1 MCVYFIPVFT
11 LTIDGSYHEGGGQIL
26 RTALTLSLATR
37 TPFRIERIRAGR
49 RRPGLLRQH
58 LTAVLA
64 AARIAN
70 AEVRGAEINSTEL
83 TFAPQEVVPGDYRF
97 SVGSAG
103 STMLVLQTVMPVL
116 MLAAGAS
123 TLALEGGTHN
133 PAAPHYDYVAR
144 VYLPLLQRI
153 GARVRSELI
162 SAGFFPAGGGIVNI
176 GIDPPAA
183 LRALDLRQRGKIFRC
198 SARGIVSNLP
208 LSIAER
214 ELAVVEQ
221 TLGWERSKLTAE
233 SVASRGPGN
242 ILFLEVES
250 EQLTEIFTGFGQ
262 RKVRAETVAEL
273 AIDEARRYLASEVA
287 VAEHLADQLLLPM
300 VLMKGGV
307 FTTLPLSPHS
317 LTNIYTIGKF
327 LPVKIRV
334 DDDGSRRCTVEV
346 GN

>member
-1 MCVYFIPVFT
+1 M
-11 LTIDGSYHEGGGQIL
+11 LTIDGSYNEGGGQIL

-37 TPFRIERIRAGR
+37 TPFRIEKIRVGR
-49 RRPGLLRQH
+49 KRPGLLRQH

-83 TFAPQEVVPGDYRF
+83 TFAPQEVVPGDYRI

-103 STMLVLQTVMPVL
+103 STMLVLQTVLPVL
-116 MLAAGAS
+116 MLAKEPT
-123 TLALEGGTHN
+123 TLTLEGGTHN
-133 PAAPHYDYVAR
+133 PAAPPYDYVAR

-176 GIDPPAA
+176 SIDPPAE
-183 LRALDLRQRGKIFRC
+183 LRALDLRQRGKIVRC

-221 TLGWERSKLTAE
+221 KLGWERSKLTAE

-242 ILFLEVES
+242 TLFLEVES

-273 AIDEARRYLASEVA
+273 AIDEAKRYLASEVA

-300 VLMKGGV
+300 ALMKGGV

-317 LTNIYTIGKF
+317 LTNIDTIGKF
-327 LPVKIRV
+327 LPVKIQV
-334 DDDGSRRCTVEV
+334 HHDDSQRCAVEV
-346 GN
+346 YK

>member
-1 MCVYFIPVFT
+1 
-11 LTIDGSYHEGGGQIL
+11 
-26 RTALTLSLATR
+26 
-37 TPFRIERIRAGR
+37 
-49 RRPGLLRQH
+49 
-58 LTAVLA
+58 VLA

-70 AEVRGAEINSTEL
+70 AEVRGAQINSTEL
-83 TFAPQEVVPGDYRF
+83 TFAPQEVVPGDYRI

-103 STMLVLQTVMPVL
+103 STMLVLQTVLPVL
-116 MLAAGAS
+116 MLAKEPT
-123 TLALEGGTHN
+123 TLTLEGGTYN
-133 PAAPHYDYVAR
+133 PAAPPYDYVER

-176 GIDPPAA
+176 NIDPPAE
-183 LRALDLRQRGKIFRC
+183 LRALDLRQRGKIVRC

-221 TLGWERSKLTAE
+221 KLGWERSKLTAE

-262 RKVRAETVAEL
+262 RKVRAEVVAER
-273 AIDEARRYLASEVA
+273 AISEAERYLASEVA
-287 VAEHLADQLLLPM
+287 VGEHLADQLLLPM
-300 VLMKGGV
+300 ALMKGGV

-317 LTNIYTIGKF
+317 LTNIDTIGKF
-327 LPVKIRV
+327 LPVKIQV
-334 DDDGSRRCTVEV
+334 HHDDSQRCAVEV
-346 GN
+346 DK

>member
-1 MCVYFIPVFT
+1 M

-37 TPFRIERIRAGR
+37 TPFRIEKIRAGR
-49 RRPGLLRQH
+49 QRPGLLRQH

-70 AEVRGAEINSTEL
+70 AEVRGAQLNSTDL
-83 TFAPQEVVPGDYRF
+83 TFIPQEVVPGDYRF
-97 SVGSAG
+97 SIGSAG
-103 STMLVLQTVMPVL
+103 STMLVLQTVLPVL
-116 MLAAGAS
+116 MLAEGAS
-123 TLALEGGTHN
+123 TLTLEGGTYN
-133 PAAPHYDYVAR
+133 PAAPPYDYVER

-176 GIDPPAA
+176 SIEPPAE
-183 LRALDLRQRGKIFRC
+183 LRALDLRQRGKIVRR

-221 TLGWERSKLTAE
+221 KLGWERSKLTAE

-262 RKVRAETVAEL
+262 RKVRAEVVAER
-273 AIDEARRYLASEVA
+273 AISEAERYLASEVA
-287 VAEHLADQLLLPM
+287 AGEHLADQLLLPM
-300 VLMKGGV
+300 ALMKGGV

-317 LTNIYTIGKF
+317 LTNIDTIGKF
-327 LPVKIRV
+327 LPVKIQV
-334 DDDGSRRCTVEV
+334 HDDGNQRCAVEV
-346 GN
+346 DK

>member
-1 MCVYFIPVFT
+1 M

-37 TPFRIERIRAGR
+37 TPFRIEKIRAGR
-49 RRPGLLRQH
+49 KRPGLLRQH

-64 AARIAN
+64 AARISN
-70 AEVRGAEINSTEL
+70 AEMRGAEINSSEL
-83 TFAPQEVVPGDYRF
+83 TFAPQELVPGDYRI

-103 STMLVLQTVMPVL
+103 STMLVLQTILPVL
-116 MLAAGAS
+116 MLAKEPT
-123 TLALEGGTHN
+123 TLTLEGGTHN
-133 PAAPHYDYVAR
+133 PAAPPYDYVAR
-144 VYLPLLQRI
+144 VYLPLLQGI

-162 SAGFFPAGGGIVNI
+162 SAGFSPAGGGIVNI
-176 GIDPPAA
+176 GIDPPAE
-183 LRALDLRQRGKIFRC
+183 LRALDLRQRGKIVRC

-214 ELAVVEQ
+214 ELAVVEHK
-221 TLGWERSKLTAE
+221 LGWERSKLTVE
-233 SVASRGPGN
+233 SVASRGAGN

-262 RKVRAETVAEL
+262 RGVLAETVAEL
-273 AIDEARRYLASEVA
+273 VIDEARRYLASGVA

-300 VLMKGGV
+300 ALMKGGM

-317 LTNIYTIGKF
+317 LTNLDTIGKF

-334 DDDGSRRCTVEV
+334 HDDGNQRCSVEV
-346 GN
+346 VK

>member
-1 MCVYFIPVFT
+1 M

-37 TPFRIERIRAGR
+37 TPFRIEKIRAGR

-70 AEVRGAEINSTEL
+70 AEVRGAQLNSTDL
-83 TFAPQEVVPGDYRF
+83 TFIPQEVVPGDYRF
-97 SVGSAG
+97 SIGSAG
-103 STMLVLQTVMPVL
+103 STMLVLQTVLPVL
-116 MLAAGAS
+116 MLAEGAS
-123 TLALEGGTHN
+123 TLTLEGGTYN
-133 PAAPHYDYVAR
+133 PAAPPYDYVER

-176 GIDPPAA
+176 SIEPPAE
-183 LRALDLRQRGKIFRC
+183 LRALDLRQRGKIVRR

-221 TLGWERSKLTAE
+221 KLGWERSKLTAE

-262 RKVRAETVAEL
+262 RKVRAEVVAER
-273 AIDEARRYLASEVA
+273 AISEAERYLASEVA
-287 VAEHLADQLLLPM
+287 AGEQLADQLLLPM
-300 VLMKGGV
+300 ALMKGGV

-317 LTNIYTIGKF
+317 LTNIDTIGKF
-327 LPVKIRV
+327 LPVKIQV
-334 DDDGSRRCTVEV
+334 HDDGNQRCAVEV
-346 GN
+346 DK